1 MCSPQ
6 SHHIFARITLA
17 LGLVAALGLSLV
29 ANFQETNVLVVHGIG
44 AFMTFGCGT
53 LYTFLHCHA
62 SRKHLNTPPK
72 LSGFRIFLSVVSALA
87 FFFMTVFAVLS
98 KPSNKLP
105 PMKWDPQEE
114 GYVYH
119 ALSCFCEWLLAF
131 SFLVYFSTMV
141 FELRDYCLDPVKVS
155 GFSDDMSHR

>member
-1 MCSPQ
+1 MFVAGCMYCSRVNSPLPLT
-6 SHHIFARITLA
+6 FAR
-17 LGLVAALGLSLV
+17 
-29 ANFQETNVLVVHGIG
+29 
-44 AFMTFGCGT
+44 
-53 LYTFLHCHA
+53 
-62 SRKHLNTPPK
+62 
-72 LSGFRIFLSVVSALA
+72 GFRLLFALQ
-87 FFFMTVFAVLS
+87 T
-98 KPSNKLP
+98 
-105 PMKWDPQEE
+105 Q